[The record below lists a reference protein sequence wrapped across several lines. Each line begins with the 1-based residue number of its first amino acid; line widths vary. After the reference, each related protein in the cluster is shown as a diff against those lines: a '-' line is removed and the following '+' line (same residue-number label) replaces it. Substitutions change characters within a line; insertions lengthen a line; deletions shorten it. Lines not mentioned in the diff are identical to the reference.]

1 MKLTKKS
8 IYICL
13 FAILYL
19 IVAFSSLYHA
29 VEFFGL
35 ANNSWMAV
43 ILAFAFEI
51 GQAAVLFALLT
62 SNKDRGKIMPWV
74 LMTMFTLVQVLGNVY
89 SSYKHIINNSTDNL
103 RYFKEPIF
111 IWTQLPD
118 DQATV
123 IITYLVGGLLPISAL
138 LLTSM
143 VTNYLNDTD
152 VQPITK
158 IDTTEDETKKD
169 NNENKE
175 DINEKVDDDIVL
187 PEEEIIGEEVG
198 DTIEEEPENT
208 PEVEEIKDDIKDE
221 VPDEVT
227 NEMSEES
234 HITENIEDEI
244 PHDENGK
251 IMGTDSDGGVIGEP
265 GEPGNPE
272 EIKKSKMI
280 NSPISD
286 ADVIKE
292 YENRLKEE
300 QNEVV
305 EEPVKETPKSHF
317 INLS

>member
-1 MKLTKKS
+1 
-8 IYICL
+8 
-13 FAILYL
+13 
-19 IVAFSSLYHA
+19 
-29 VEFFGL
+29 
-35 ANNSWMAV
+35 
-43 ILAFAFEI
+43 
-51 GQAAVLFALLT
+51 
-62 SNKDRGKIMPWV
+62 MPWV

-158 IDTTEDETKKD
+158 IDTTEDETEKD

-175 DINEKVDDDIVL
+175 EINEKVDDDIVL
-187 PEEEIIGEEVG
+187 PEEEIVGEEVG

-208 PEVEEIKDDIKDE
+208 PEVDEIKEDIKDE
-221 VPDEVT
+221 IPDEVVDEIPEESNIT
-227 NEMSEES
+227 ENIENEIPEES
-234 HITENIEDEI
+234 HIIENIEDEI
-244 PHDENGK
+244 PRDENGK
-251 IMGTDSDGGVIGEP
+251 IIGTDPDGGVIGEP
-265 GEPGNPE
+265 GEPGNLK

-280 NSPISD
+280 SSPISD

-292 YENRLKEE
+292 YENKLKEE
-300 QNEVV
+300 QNEVI